1 MLRSIVLFQ
10 ILYYTTYQRQNKMK
24 SIQTL
29 TEIQSLVPFIGLCVC
44 TVLFS
49 TRMIPCVASQNDLNP
64 YKDEKSDVKF
74 PRTKIY
80 DLAHFDDNADYSM
93 MRINETFK
101 LFREVYQRIQIN
113 TSSKEVVSELQD
125 LLMLLENF
133 RQYTKIL
140 TSSTLDTKGNDSQT
154 YLNVTNS
161 EQNFSGDSE
170 FINFNDNVME
180 FFSHTLGRLNCT
192 ISIELYNEKHHDGTK
207 NAEICTNLDFD
218 ANSNDRY

>member
-1 MLRSIVLFQ
+1 
-10 ILYYTTYQRQNKMK
+10 MK

-29 TEIQSLVPFIGLCVC
+29 TEIQSLVPFISICVC
-44 TVLFS
+44 TLLLP
-49 TRMIPCVASQNDLNP
+49 TRILLCAASEKDLNP
-64 YKDEKSDVKF
+64 YNDKNFDVKF
-74 PRTKIY
+74 PITKIH
-80 DLAHFDDNADYSM
+80 DLTHFDDNADYPM

-192 ISIELYNEKHHDGTK
+192 ISIELDNEKHHNGTK
-207 NAEICTNLDFD
+207 KAEICTNLDFD

>member
-1 MLRSIVLFQ
+1 MR
-10 ILYYTTYQRQNKMK
+10 

-29 TEIQSLVPFIGLCVC
+29 TEIQSLVPFIGICVC
-44 TVLFS
+44 TALLP
-49 TRMIPCVASQNDLNP
+49 TCIILCAASQNDLNP
-64 YKDEKSDVKF
+64 YNDKNFDVKF
-74 PRTKIY
+74 PATKTY
-80 DLAHFDDNADYSM
+80 DLTHVDDNADYSL
-93 MRINETFK
+93 MRINETLK
-101 LFREVYQRIQIN
+101 LFGEVYQRIKIN
-113 TSSKEVVSELQD
+113 ASSKDVVSELQD

-140 TSSTLDTKGNDSQT
+140 TSSTLDTKGNDGQT

-192 ISIELYNEKHHDGTK
+192 ISIELDNEKHHNGTK

-218 ANSNDRY
+218 ANLSDRY

>member
-1 MLRSIVLFQ
+1 
-10 ILYYTTYQRQNKMK
+10 MK

-64 YKDEKSDVKF
+64 YNEEKSDVKF

-80 DLAHFDDNADYSM
+80 DLTHFDDNADYSM

-101 LFREVYQRIQIN
+101 LFREVYQRIKIN
-113 TSSKEVVSELQD
+113 TSSKEVVRELQD
-125 LLMLLENF
+125 LLILLEHF
-133 RQYTKIL
+133 RQYTEIL
-140 TSSTLDTKGNDSQT
+140 ASSTLDTKGNESQT
-154 YLNVTNS
+154 YLNLTNS
-161 EQNFSGDSE
+161 EPNFSGATDFST
-170 FINFNDNVME
+170 FTHNAIK
-180 FFSHTLGRLNCT
+180 FFSHILERINCT
-192 ISIELYNEKHHDGTK
+192 ISIELDNGKHHNGSK
-207 NAEICTNLDFD
+207 NTEICNKLDFD

>member
-1 MLRSIVLFQ
+1 
-10 ILYYTTYQRQNKMK
+10 MK

-29 TEIQSLVPFIGLCVC
+29 TEIQSLVPFIGICVC
-44 TVLFS
+44 TVLLS
-49 TRMIPCVASQNDLNP
+49 TRMIPCAASQNNLNP
-64 YKDEKSDVKF
+64 YNDKNFDVKF
-74 PRTKIY
+74 PTTKTY
-80 DLAHFDDNADYSM
+80 DLTHVDDNADYSL
-93 MRINETFK
+93 MRINETLK
-101 LFREVYQRIQIN
+101 LFGEVYQRIKIN
-113 TSSKEVVSELQD
+113 ASSKDVVSELQD

-180 FFSHTLGRLNCT
+180 FFSHTLGRINCT
-192 ISIELYNEKHHDGTK
+192 ISIELDNSNHHNGSK
-207 NAEICTNLDFD
+207 NTEICNKLDFD
-218 ANSNDRY
+218 TNSNDRY

>member
-1 MLRSIVLFQ
+1 
-10 ILYYTTYQRQNKMK
+10 MK

-29 TEIQSLVPFIGLCVC
+29 TEIQSLVPFIGICVC
-44 TVLFS
+44 TVLLS
-49 TRMIPCVASQNDLNP
+49 TRVIPCAASQNNLNP
-64 YKDEKSDVKF
+64 YNDKNVVVKF
-74 PRTKIY
+74 PTTKTY
-80 DLAHFDDNADYSM
+80 DLTRFDANADYSM
-93 MRINETFK
+93 MRINQTFK
-101 LFREVYQRIQIN
+101 LFTEVYQRIQIN

-192 ISIELYNEKHHDGTK
+192 ISIELDNEKHHNGTK

>member
-1 MLRSIVLFQ
+1 
-10 ILYYTTYQRQNKMK
+10 
-24 SIQTL
+24 
-29 TEIQSLVPFIGLCVC
+29 
-44 TVLFS
+44 
-49 TRMIPCVASQNDLNP
+49 MIPCVASQNDLNP
-64 YKDEKSDVKF
+64 YNDEKSDVMF

-80 DLAHFDDNADYSM
+80 DLTHFDDNADYSM